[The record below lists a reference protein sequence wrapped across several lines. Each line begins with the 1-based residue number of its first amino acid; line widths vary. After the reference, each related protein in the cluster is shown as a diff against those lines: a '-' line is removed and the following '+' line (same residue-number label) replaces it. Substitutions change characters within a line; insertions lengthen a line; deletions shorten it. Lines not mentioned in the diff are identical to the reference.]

1 MFYHWASDNL
11 FIGEYSRDRRVGY
24 SASNWG
30 ELDAA
35 GRYKLLVI
43 PGNGLIGVCARPDQ
57 LFPRLNAR
65 KETEARKVY
74 SWPVAALHAIR
85 EVDIDP
91 KEAKTLTN
99 NFTLTAGKSRVLAI
113 RGADGK
119 LPDKLLAVGH
129 VAGTDAKPVVGDAIK
144 LTGLSEKWGRAVI
157 LMDEARTVGAVASV
171 TGDAETPVP
180 VTLEMLGSLSGR
192 VFDADGNPAA
202 GAEVTVWL
210 VLDRD
215 KFDNLPDE
223 VFASRGVFGIAP
235 GAWQKFTGRTV
246 AADKDGRFTVPGL
259 IPGQKYRLAAGFKM
273 EKKDGEL
280 FHQQHGLTVKPG
292 EALDLGDLKPKK

>member
-1 MFYHWASDNL
+1 M
-11 FIGEYSRDRRVGY
+11 
-24 SASNWG
+24 
-30 ELDAA
+30 DAD

-43 PGNGLIGVCARPDQ
+43 PGKGVFGVCARPDQ

-65 KETEARKVY
+65 KETESRKVY
-74 SWPVAALHAIR
+74 GWPVAALHAIR

-91 KEAKTLTN
+91 KDAKTLAHD
-99 NFTLTAGKSRVLAI
+99 FTLSAGKSRVLEI

-129 VAGTDAKPVVGDAIK
+129 VGGADAKPVSGDAIK
-144 LTGLSEKWGRAVI
+144 LTGLSQKWGRAVI
-157 LMDEARTVGAVASV
+157 LMDEARTVGAVAAV
-171 TGDAETPVP
+171 TGEAETHVA
-180 VTLEMLGSLSGR
+180 VRLEKLGSLTGR

-202 GAEVTVWL
+202 GAEVTAWL
-210 VLDRD
+210 VLDRE

-246 AADKDGRFTVPGL
+246 AADKDGRFAIPGL
-259 IPGQKYRLAAGFKM
+259 LPGQKYRLAAGFKM

-280 FHQQHGLTVKPG
+280 LHQQHGLTVKPG